1 MTPDGDEEDSVSLYI
16 PLIPPLPS
24 IDRLAEFVSSGN
36 DVKSS
41 EFVNVNALSF
51 DAAVE
56 LVEMDDFF
64 VVPSAL
70 ATDTVDADVFARSR
84 GVGVLTSLLLLSF
97 RLKRRTGFLRIRL
110 KLAFR
115 LLK

>member
-1 MTPDGDEEDSVSLYI
+1 M
-16 PLIPPLPS
+16 
-24 IDRLAEFVSSGN
+24 
-36 DVKSS
+36 
-41 EFVNVNALSF
+41 SF

-56 LVEMDDFF
+56 LIEMDDFF

-110 KLAFR
+110 RITRMLVINKER
-115 LLK
+115 LNQLPKTSFSFTKMSR